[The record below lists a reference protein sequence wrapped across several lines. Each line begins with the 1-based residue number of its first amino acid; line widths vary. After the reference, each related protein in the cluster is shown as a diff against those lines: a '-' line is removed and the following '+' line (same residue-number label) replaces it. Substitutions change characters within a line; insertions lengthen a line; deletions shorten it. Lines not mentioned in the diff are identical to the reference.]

1 MIVEKER
8 EIQNFK
14 PEESWT
20 LRSSLIYDKH
30 TLSCELHKDAGKP
43 VDLRSLTDAESMV
56 KTLTNHLSP
65 EVKTNEK
72 SGWLIHHYPANCN
85 FTLTD
90 IGEKTSARNPSA
102 PFTTSTLQQTG
113 ANRLGWSVKQ
123 VMMSAQKLYESG
135 FITYMR
141 TDSVNLSGL
150 AIAAATKYIGDAYGK
165 DYVEVRKYTTKSK
178 NAQEAHEAI
187 RPTYIDRIPSASG
200 LSGQELKLYELIW
213 ARTVAS
219 QMASAKVLNTTYTF
233 NPEGT
238 KQEWVAK

>member
-1 MIVEKER
+1 MIVEKEK

-14 PEESWT
+14 PEESRT
-20 LRSSLIYDKH
+20 LRANLKHEKH
-30 TLSCELHKDAGKP
+30 TLSCELTKDAGKS
-43 VDLRSLTDAESMV
+43 VELRTVADAEAMV
-56 KTLTNHLSP
+56 KTLTNHLTP

-72 SGWLIHHYPANCN
+72 TGWLIHSYVADCR
-85 FTLTD
+85 FSLTD

-102 PFTTSTLQQTG
+102 PFTTSTLQQAG

-123 VMMSAQKLYESG
+123 VMMTAQKLYENG

-141 TDSVNLSGL
+141 TDSVNLSGM
-150 AIAAATKYIGDAYGK
+150 AIGAAANYIEKAYGK
-165 DYVEVRKYTTKSK
+165 DYVTVRKYATKSK

-187 RPTYIDRIPSASG
+187 RPTYIDRIPASTG

-238 KQEWVAK
+238 KQEWIAK